1 MKSLK
6 ENPNIQDNVTATIP
20 YFVHEADMAR
30 LSKTNELLMTVNKR
44 AHILNIIY
52 LFVILVVI
60 ISAFI
65 YTRQF
70 EKVTETTTQEITQ
83 DTDNGGN
90 NYSIIG
96 GDYNNGE
103 ANNQDNQN

>member
-70 EKVTETTTQEITQ
+70 EKVTETTETYEAIA
-83 DTDNGGN
+83 DGDSIAFNNGSGEVI
-90 NYSIIG
+90 YG
-96 GDYNNGE
+96 GDSKIHEN
-103 ANNQDNQN
+103 D